1 MGKADQYVFGL
12 DIGTRSVVGTVG
24 YKKNA
29 DDFTVVAQEVKM
41 HDTRAMLDGQ
51 IHDIGKVAETI
62 KQVKRSL
69 EKQLGGTRLTD
80 VCIAA
85 AGRVLKT
92 VTVRVDETF
101 PEEITIKDVNIREME
116 LMGVEKAYAAIK
128 ADSREDNVNYYCVAY
143 TVVHYYLNDF
153 QMSSLSEHKGSKIGA
168 DVLATFLPD
177 EVIEGLYTTVE
188 KAGLK
193 VNNLTL
199 EPIAAILVAIP
210 EKFRLLNIALVD
222 VGAGTSDICI
232 TKDGSITA
240 YGMIPM
246 AGDALTEVVAANHLV
261 EFNTAEAIKLAAATR
276 KKTIPYTDI
285 MGLKQKT
292 TPAEVN
298 AELKSKV
305 DEMAK
310 RVADRII
317 EVNGGKTVSA
327 CFVVGGGGKV
337 AGFTESLAKALK
349 LPKERVALR
358 GEEVLS
364 FVESVNGDF
373 KPDPMFV
380 TPIGICLNY
389 YEKKNNFVYAS
400 LNGDSV
406 KLYDNNKLT
415 VIDVAIA
422 AGYPNENL
430 FPKRGK
436 ALEFKLNGQNRFV
449 RGELGEAA
457 VITVNGKPASV
468 NTLIEPNDDITIVES
483 TVGADGTKDIERLP
497 EFKSEITFIVDGK
510 NVTCPKFMS
519 ANGNLV
525 SGYYSIKQGDEIET
539 LNYYTLGQILEC
551 LGLDYKEGIYVNNE
565 IADRDTKVYENF
577 KVELERTPAAPEPT
591 LSEKVEEIKAVQQE
605 EAVATAKNEKKPEAF
620 DEVPKAVK
628 KAAAG
633 NSIVITFNGIPMTL
647 SGKSEY
653 RFVDASDQSGFDIKK
668 PQGNNL
674 LMTVNKMNAAFIDLI
689 KDGDSL
695 ELHWTE

>member
-62 KQVKRSL
+62 KQVKRNL
-69 EKQLGGTRLTD
+69 EKQLGGTKLTD

-101 PEEITIKDVNIREME
+101 PEETTVKDVNIREME
-116 LMGVEKAYAAIK
+116 LLGVEKAYAAIK
-128 ADSREDNVNYYCVAY
+128 AGAKEENINYYCVAY

-153 QMSSLSEHKGSKIGA
+153 QISNLADHKASKIGA

-188 KAGLK
+188 KAGLR

-210 EKFRLLNIALVD
+210 EKYRLLNIALVD

-232 TKDGSITA
+232 TKDGSIIA

-261 EFNTAEAIKLAAATR
+261 EFNTAEEIKLQACSR
-276 KKTIPYTDI
+276 KKSISYLDI
-285 MGLKQKT
+285 MGIKQKT

-298 AELKSKV
+298 AELKGKV
-305 DEMAK
+305 EEMTK
-310 RVADRII
+310 LIADRII
-317 EVNGGKTVSA
+317 EVNGGKSVSA
-327 CFVVGGGGKV
+327 CFVVGGGGKIV
-337 AGFTESLAKALK
+337 GFTENLAKYLK

-373 KPDPMFV
+373 KPDSLYV

-436 ALEFKLNGQNRFV
+436 ALEFTLNGQARLV

-468 NTLIEPNDDITIVES
+468 NSPIEANADITIVES
-483 TVGADGTKDIERLP
+483 TVGADAEKDIEKLP
-497 EFKSEITFIVDGK
+497 EFKSSITFNVNGK
-510 NVTCPKFMS
+510 DVTCPKFMS
-519 ANGNLV
+519 ANGDLV
-525 SGYYSIKQGDEIET
+525 SGYYSIKQGDRIET
-539 LNYYTLGQILEC
+539 LNYYTLSQILEC
-551 LGLDYKEGIYVNNE
+551 LGMDYKEGIYVNNE
-565 IADRDTKVYENF
+565 PADKDTKVYENF
-577 KVELERTPAAPEPT
+577 KVELDRQPVQEQT
-591 LSEKVEEIKAVQQE
+591 LSEKVEEIKEAVKEKEAVE
-605 EAVATAKNEKKPEAF
+605 EALRENTGAKPAESVKPALSTA
-620 DEVPKAVK
+620 
-628 KAAAG
+628 G
-633 NSIVITFNGIPMTL
+633 HTITVLFNGRPLTL
-647 SGKSEY
+647 TGKEEY
-653 RFVDASDQSGFDIKK
+653 RFVDASDKSGFDIQK
-668 PQGNNL
+668 PQGNNIEIL
-674 LMTVNKMNAAFIDLI
+674 INKMNAAFIDLI

-695 ELHWTE
+695 ELHWIK

>member
-69 EKQLGGTRLTD
+69 EKQLGGTKLTD

-92 VTVRVDETF
+92 VTVRVDEVF
-101 PEEITIKDVNIREME
+101 PEEITVKDVNIREME

-128 ADSREDNVNYYCVAY
+128 EGAREENINYYCVAY

-153 QMSSLSEHKGSKIGA
+153 QISNLADHKASKIGA

-210 EKFRLLNIALVD
+210 EKYRLLNIALVD

-246 AGDALTEVVAANHLV
+246 AGDALTEVIAGNHLV
-261 EFNTAEAIKLAAATR
+261 EFNTAEEIKLQACSR
-276 KKTIPYTDI
+276 KKSITYTDI

-292 TPAEVN
+292 TPSEVN
-298 AELKSKV
+298 TELKSKIE
-305 DEMAK
+305 EMTKLIAE
-310 RVADRII
+310 RII
-317 EVNGGKTVSA
+317 EVNGGKAVSA
-327 CFVVGGGGKV
+327 CFVVGGGGKIN
-337 AGFTESLAKALK
+337 GFTESLAKALK
-349 LPKERVALR
+349 IPKERVALR

-373 KPDPMFV
+373 KPDPMYV

-436 ALEFKLNGQNRFV
+436 ALEFTLNGQTRFV

-483 TVGADGTKDIERLP
+483 TVGADGSKDVERLP
-497 EFKSEITFIVDGK
+497 EFKSEITFNVNGK
-510 NVTCPKFMS
+510 DVTCPKFMS

-525 SGYYSIKQGDEIET
+525 SGYYSIKQGDKIET
-539 LNYYTLGQILEC
+539 LNYYTLGQIIEC
-551 LGLDYKEGIYVNNE
+551 LGFDYKEGIYVNNE
-565 IADRDTKVYENF
+565 LANKDTKVYENF
-577 KVELERTPAAPEPT
+577 KVELDREPKPAEPT
-591 LSEKVEEIKAVQQE
+591 LSEKVEEIK
-605 EAVATAKNEKKPEAF
+605 EASQKAEASEKKP
-620 DEVPKAVK
+620 DEQTKAPSAPKTGTQS
-628 KAAAG
+628 AG
-633 NSIVITFNGIPMTL
+633 KSITVLFNGAPLTL
-647 SGKSEY
+647 KGKNEY

-674 LMTVNKMNAAFIDLI
+674 LITINKVNAAFIDLI

-695 ELHWTE
+695 ELHWTEK